1 MEKQKHE
8 VLLSVDNCSAHGHV
22 TKAILLEYVPPNMT
36 RTYQP
41 IGPEGMGSNN
51 QWDPELKMSFYNS
64 LLLCCWVLCL
74 DGGKSHIEWIRVDL
88 LSAIS
93 MLADACRVAISDTL
107 RNCFWYTRFPLDDEL
122 SCRVMALIDNLQD
135 VGFAVFTALMFEE
148 FTDMDSTLY

>member
-1 MEKQKHE
+1 M
-8 VLLSVDNCSAHGHV
+8 
-22 TKAILLEYVPPNMT
+22 
-36 RTYQP
+36 
-41 IGPEGMGSNN
+41 
-51 QWDPELKMSFYNS
+51 
-64 LLLCCWVLCL
+64 